1 MYSYFHSSNNLRPGG
16 TGQSAAR
23 ILSRL
28 LRPYLFKSVLFGL
41 IAREVIRIQ
50 VLVRLIVRL
59 SVQLCCTQKAFTI
72 DTQAWRKHSDKQTQQ
87 RELIAQTAYLSS
99 MSA

>member
-16 TGQSAAR
+16 TGKSAAR